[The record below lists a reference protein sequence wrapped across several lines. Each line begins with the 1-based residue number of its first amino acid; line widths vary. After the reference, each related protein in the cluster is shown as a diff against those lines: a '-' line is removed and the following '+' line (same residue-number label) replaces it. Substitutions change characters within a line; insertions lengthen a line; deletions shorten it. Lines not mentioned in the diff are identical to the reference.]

1 MLTWATQTYGFL
13 TEYISTP
20 KAYTD
25 DVNHKYPIGPLQLR
39 KFSDPKNNDY
49 GKTDYYNDPNALK
62 IISQTEW
69 NADRPLYDIKN
80 PKQQVGLE
88 RMDYLIRA
96 QRTRN
101 WVRYAMRVNTQLVTL
116 SLSLRLTL
124 TLSRRMIPHVFG
136 WFTMTS
142 VWFIFIV
149 QLENAKRDIDEISD
163 RNIPDWVN
171 ALARCMPAIPPLC
184 GTLTSLRCSL
194 CRRSTAPF

>member
-1 MLTWATQTYGFL
+1 M
-13 TEYISTP
+13 
-20 KAYTD
+20 
-25 DVNHKYPIGPLQLR
+25 V
-39 KFSDPKNNDY
+39 
-49 GKTDYYNDPNALK
+49 
-62 IISQTEW
+62 
-69 NADRPLYDIKN
+69 
-80 PKQQVGLE
+80 
-88 RMDYLIRA
+88 
-96 QRTRN
+96 
-101 WVRYAMRVNTQLVTL
+101 
-116 SLSLRLTL
+116 
-124 TLSRRMIPHVFG
+124 PHIFG